1 MLRNIFGK
9 AVSLNNKLLF
19 VPART
24 AVFNQ
29 KVQPMIE
36 PIIGKDELNSV
47 PADDD
52 RHFIKVKPPLTTQ
65 SNSMFYNS
73 RLE

>member
-1 MLRNIFGK
+1 MLRNLLGK
-9 AVSLNNKLLF
+9 AVSNNKLLF

-24 AVFNQ
+24 AVYN
-29 KVQPMIE
+29 QPMIDAIVVKE
-36 PIIGKDELNSV
+36 ELNSI
-47 PADDD
+47 PADDE